1 MSYFIYIYIKKE
13 KRKESQF
20 SWGLF
25 FLIGKSSS
33 GELYYTMPFSVALIG
48 EKKNQKLRWGVLKGK
63 EIRKGC
69 HSRVGH
75 SHGQNTWYTSMK
87 FSGMNKILWELYKGS
102 LDEFRVISPSY
113 KASSHWGNNLCRDSK
128 KKNVSEVIK

>member
-1 MSYFIYIYIKKE
+1 MAVEGYCG
-13 KRKESQF
+13 KESQF
-20 SWGLF
+20 SWGLL

-48 EKKNQKLRWGVLKGK
+48 KKNQKLRWGVLKGK
-63 EIRKGC
+63 EIRKCC
-69 HSRVGH
+69 HSRVEH

-87 FSGMNKILWELYKGS
+87 FSGMNKKLKEFYKGS

-113 KASSHWGNNLCRDSK
+113 KASSHWGNNLCTDSK
-128 KKNVSEVIK
+128 TEKKIVSEVIK